1 LKANVMRLNRLL
13 SQVLAM
19 LVALASVILV
29 SLPAAALEKVVLGL
43 DWQALGRH
51 AGFFTAKAKGFYER
65 EGLDVDIQRG
75 YGAADSVK
83 RVAAGD
89 SAFAFGDYGS
99 LILAR
104 SEGIKVKAIAMIYA
118 RGPYVLW
125 TRKDANIASPKDL
138 PGKSVGSPAGA
149 SVRLLFPAFASAAG
163 FDANS
168 VKWVTVDAAGLY
180 PLLFSGQAQAIVDY
194 ELGWPTISKRA
205 AEAGIA
211 LAPLKFADYG
221 FDIYSNAIL
230 ATDDTL
236 KNKPDL
242 ARKFVKAS
250 LEGMQAAF
258 ADPAAAGEIMKRAF
272 PILDAG
278 TAAQEVS
285 IVRTLA
291 ESGDAKQ
298 HGLGYISPGKAELT
312 KKIIVKTYDIKT
324 DVPVEDTFSNDFLP
338 EH

>member
-1 LKANVMRLNRLL
+1 MHLNKSL
-13 SQVLAM
+13 SRVAAALAVLVVFVLAAPR
-19 LVALASVILV
+19 AL
-29 SLPAAALEKVVLGL
+29 ALEKVVLGL

-104 SEGIKVKAIAMIYA
+104 SEGIQVKAIAMIYA

-138 PGKSVGSPAGA
+138 PGKSIGSPAGA
-149 SVRLLFPAFASAAG
+149 SVRLLFPAFASAVG

-168 VKWVTVDAAGLY
+168 VKWVTVDASGLY
-180 PLLFSGQAQAIVDY
+180 PLLFSGQVQAIVDY

-205 AEAGIA
+205 AEAGIG

-230 ATDDTL
+230 TTDETL

-250 LEGMQAAF
+250 LEGMRVAF
-258 ADPAAAGEIMKRAF
+258 ADPAAAGEIMKKAF
-272 PILDAG
+272 PMLDAE
-278 TAAQEVS
+278 TAAQEVG

-298 HGLGYISPGKAELT
+298 HGLGFISPAKAELT
-312 KKIIVKTYDIKT
+312 KKIVVQTYNIKT
-324 DVPVEDTFSNDFLP
+324 DVPVDDTFSNDFLP
-338 EH
+338 KQ

>member
-1 LKANVMRLNRLL
+1 MHLNKSVSRL
-13 SQVLAM
+13 AGA
-19 LVALASVILV
+19 LVALATVVFAAS
-29 SLPAAALEKVVLGL
+29 PALALDKLVLGL

-104 SEGIKVKAIAMIYA
+104 SEDIKVKAIAMIYA

-138 PGKSVGSPAGA
+138 PGKSIGSPAGA

-163 FDANS
+163 FDPNS

-180 PLLFSGQAQAIVDY
+180 PLLFSGQVQAIVDY
-194 ELGWPTISKRA
+194 ELGWPTVSKRA
-205 AEAGIA
+205 AEAGIG
-211 LAPLKFADYG
+211 LVPLKFADYG

-230 ATDDTL
+230 ATDDML

-250 LEGMQAAF
+250 LDGMRAAF
-258 ADPAAAGEIMKRAF
+258 ADPAGAGEIMKKAF
-272 PILDAG
+272 PMLDAE

-291 ESGDAKQ
+291 ESGEAKE
-298 HGLGYISPGKAELT
+298 HGLGYISPTKAELT
-312 KKIIVKTYDIKT
+312 RKVIVQTYNIKT
-324 DVPVEDTFSNDFLP
+324 NVAVEDTFSNDFLP
-338 EH
+338 KH

>member
-1 LKANVMRLNRLL
+1 MDLNKSR
-13 SQVLAM
+13 VAAAAI
-19 LVALASVILV
+19 ALACIVAA
-29 SLPAAALEKVVLGL
+29 PAAALEKLVLGL

-51 AGFFTAKAKGFYER
+51 AGFFTAKANGFYER
-65 EGLDVDIQRG
+65 EGLDVEIQRG

-138 PGKSVGSPAGA
+138 SGKSIGSPAGA

-180 PLLFSGQAQAIVDY
+180 PLLFSGQVQAIVDY

-205 AEAGIA
+205 SEAGIGV
-211 LAPLKFADYG
+211 APLKFADYG

-236 KNKPDL
+236 KSKPDI
-242 ARKFVKAS
+242 AKKFVKAS
-250 LEGMQAAF
+250 LDGMRAAF
-258 ADPAAAGEIMKRAF
+258 ADPAAAGEIMKKAF
-272 PILDAG
+272 PMLDAG
-278 TAAQEVS
+278 TAAQEVA

-298 HGLGYISPGKAELT
+298 YGLGYISPGKAELT
-312 KKIIVKTYDIKT
+312 RKVIVQTYNIKT
-324 DVPVEDTFSNDFLP
+324 DVAVEDTFSNDFLP
-338 EH
+338 KN

>member
-1 LKANVMRLNRLL
+1 MHLNTSVSRLAATLL
-13 SQVLAM
+13 ALAFAVLASPRAM
-19 LVALASVILV
+19 ALD
-29 SLPAAALEKVVLGL
+29 KVVLGL

-125 TRKDANIASPKDL
+125 TRKDANINSPKDL
-138 PGKSVGSPAGA
+138 PGKSIGSPAGA
-149 SVRLLFPAFASAAG
+149 SVRLLFPAFASAAD
-163 FDANS
+163 FAND

-180 PLLFSGQAQAIVDY
+180 PLLFSGQVQAIVDY

-205 AEAGIA
+205 SEAGIA
-211 LAPLKFADYG
+211 LVPLKFADYG

-230 ATDDTL
+230 TTDDML
-236 KNKPDL
+236 KNKPDIV
-242 ARKFVKAS
+242 RKFVKAS
-250 LEGMQAAF
+250 LDGMRAAF
-258 ADPAAAGEIMKRAF
+258 ADPAAAGAVMNKAF
-272 PILDAG
+272 PMLDAG
-278 TAAQEVS
+278 TAAQEVA

-291 ESGDAKQ
+291 EGSDAKE
-298 HGLGYISPGKAELT
+298 HGLGYISPAKAELT
-312 KKIIVKTYDIKT
+312 RKVIVKTYDIKA
-324 DVPVEDTFSNDFLP
+324 DVPVEETFSNDFLP
-338 EH
+338 KQ

>member
-1 LKANVMRLNRLL
+1 MHLNTSVSRLAATLL
-13 SQVLAM
+13 ALAFVVLASPRAM
-19 LVALASVILV
+19 ALD
-29 SLPAAALEKVVLGL
+29 KVVLGL

-83 RVAAGD
+83 RAAAGD

-125 TRKDANIASPKDL
+125 TRKDANINSPKDL
-138 PGKSVGSPAGA
+138 PGKSIGSPAGA

-163 FDANS
+163 FAAND

-180 PLLFSGQAQAIVDY
+180 PLLFSGQVQAIVDY

-205 AEAGIA
+205 NEAGIA
-211 LAPLKFADYG
+211 LVPLKFADYG

-230 ATDDTL
+230 TTDDML

-242 ARKFVKAS
+242 VRKLVKAS
-250 LEGMQAAF
+250 LEGMRAAF
-258 ADPAAAGEIMKRAF
+258 ADPGAAGAVMNKTF
-272 PILDAG
+272 PMLDAG
-278 TAAQEVS
+278 TAAQEVA
-285 IVRTLA
+285 IVRALA
-291 ESGDAKQ
+291 ETGDTKE
-298 HGLGYISPGKAELT
+298 HGLGYISPAKAELT
-312 KKIIVKTYDIKT
+312 KKVIVKTYDIKA
-324 DVPVEDTFSNDFLP
+324 DVPVEETFSNDFLP
-338 EH
+338 KQ